1 VTEQVVGIAV
11 LAAVMLLIAVLV
23 FVGGEDVD

>member
-1 VTEQVVGIAV
+1 MTEQGVGIAV
-11 LAAVMLLIAVLV
+11 LAVLLLFICLLV